1 MKKHGCVKT
10 LPEIMNHKPWLW
22 RKKSMEKT
30 ILAVGKVVSSSK
42 TIEEEAHKLPTN
54 KETGLERSSK
64 SLNEKLATVLLDS
77 HSGDDPLAKQAQKPQ
92 QEIRG
97 NDKTKQEVESV
108 EDLEEEASAETVTP
122 ADATLEEPLQPP
134 SSVQVEQEQKLSG
147 ATAKISTEH
156 EKIQRD
162 LEEKLRETS
171 KRLDDLTAEN
181 THIANALLTKEKSIG
196 DLVKCKQEA
205 DAEFST
211 LMARLDTTEKE
222 NSFLR
227 YEFHVLEKEL
237 EIRKEEMDYSR
248 QYADV
253 SHKQYL
259 ESSQKASKLEAECQ
273 RLRLLLQ
280 KRSPGSAGLGNM
292 KNEVGVARIRKS
304 NPSRELMYKNNDAR
318 NSSNVSEK
326 SFGLMTK
333 RLQDLDEENKALKR
347 ILTTKNS
354 ELEYSR
360 LMYAET
366 ASRLSQAEILLRKI
380 SENQRSMELVRCYP
394 TSNELPL
401 MSNYDIYSD
410 DEAISSGSWANA
422 LMSELEHLRTSEAK
436 IHKSSRATEVS
447 DISFLDDFAEMEKG
461 AIVSID
467 TPKRGYFS
475 DVSGRELVS
484 VKQDHLGISER
495 KQEIQFKHTTTEK
508 SFDWLQIVLNAM
520 SKEKHISKRSLHEL
534 FDDIK
539 IALDCVNHP
548 TACKSDTEAES
559 KQHFNSNLR
568 KSVHRIVNLIEGI
581 APKSFMCN
589 NCPDCLEEIKHSDIS
604 QSPTPKDYFVHVF
617 QWKVSDLNPLLHQL
631 VHTCKDLLTGKAY
644 FENFIEEVAFALDWS
659 INNSVTSTNAAIA
672 RDKIK
677 KQFSSHLSQNQ
688 SKTDVE
694 DKQSSRLPSFAYP
707 DEQCELFNT
716 QNDQCDLLEEIRK
729 LKYDLRSTKT
739 AKKDLEEKLLSV
751 TDESQNLAKQ
761 CQEAQNNIKGLES
774 EIEALKESKATL
786 EDQIEKQKIINEDL
800 DTQLTIAQTKLND
813 IFQKF
818 SSLEVEL
825 EDKKNSCEDLE
836 ATCLELQLQLESIA
850 KKESPTYGKYEVEK
864 IYQTGWE
871 ITTAS
876 SKLAECQETILNLRK
891 QLKALASSNEV
902 AIFDKVV
909 STTNTMA
916 NPTQKKNLIKR
927 SSLRNQMQAEDE
939 AKGGMHKSVQTEE
952 TKSDKDVQRPP
963 LLQSETEKSL
973 PSPKSLTSEQ
983 HDRSKTTGSL
993 AIVPGK
999 KQIGFG
1005 FLRKLLSRRKKG
1017 RGKGTKLLAKA

>member
-1 MKKHGCVKT
+1 
-10 LPEIMNHKPWLW
+10 MNQKPWLW

-30 ILAVGKVVSSSK
+30 IFAVDKVVSPSR
-42 TIEEEAHKLPTN
+42 TTEEEVHKLPAN

-77 HSGDDPLAKQAQKPQ
+77 YSGDDPLVIHVQKSQ

-97 NDKTKQEVESV
+97 KDKTKEEVESV
-108 EDLEEEASAETVTP
+108 EDLDEKASAETVNH
-122 ADATLEEPLQPP
+122 ADATLQESLQPP
-134 SSVQVEQEQKLSG
+134 SCVQEEQKKKFSG
-147 ATAKISTEH
+147 AISKMSIEH
-156 EKIQRD
+156 EKIQKE

-171 KRLDDLTAEN
+171 KRIDDLTAEN
-181 THIANALLTKEKSIG
+181 THLANALLTKEKSIG

-205 DAEFST
+205 DADFST

-227 YEFHVLEKEL
+227 YEFHVLKKEL

-248 QYADV
+248 QYADA
-253 SHKQYL
+253 SQKQYL
-259 ESSQKASKLEAECQ
+259 ACSQKASKLEAECQ

-280 KRSPGSAGLGNM
+280 KRSPGSAGLVNM
-292 KNEVGVARIRKS
+292 KNEVGMMRRRKS
-304 NPSRELMYKNNDAR
+304 NPTRELIYKNNDIG
-318 NSSNVSEK
+318 NSTDVSEK
-326 SFGLMTK
+326 SFNLMIK
-333 RLQDLDEENKALKR
+333 RLQDLDGENKALKR

-354 ELEYSR
+354 ELESSR

-380 SENQRSMELVRCYP
+380 SENKKSMELARCYP

-401 MSNYDIYSD
+401 MSNFDIYSD

-422 LMSELEHLRTSEAK
+422 LMLELEHLRTSEAK
-436 IHKSSRATEVS
+436 IHKSSKSTEVLDMS
-447 DISFLDDFAEMEKG
+447 SMDDFVEMEKR

-467 TPKRGYFS
+467 TPERRCFS
-475 DVSGRELVS
+475 DISGRELVP
-484 VKQDHLGISER
+484 VEQDHLGISER
-495 KQEIQFKHTTTEK
+495 KQEIQFKHVTKK

-520 SKEKHISKRSLHEL
+520 LKEKCISSRSLYEL
-534 FDDIK
+534 LDDIK
-539 IALDCVNHP
+539 IALGCINHP
-548 TACKSDTEAES
+548 TACNFDTQAES
-559 KQHFNSNLR
+559 KQHFNSTLR
-568 KSVHRIVNLIEGI
+568 KSVYRIINLIEGI
-581 APKSFMCN
+581 APKSFICN
-589 NCPDCLEEIKHSDIS
+589 NCPDCLEENKHSEIS
-604 QSPTPKDYFVHVF
+604 QSPTSKDYFVHVF

-631 VHTCKDLLTGKAY
+631 VHTCKNLLTGRAD

-659 INNSVTSTNAAIA
+659 INNSATSTNVAIA

-677 KQFSSHLSQNQ
+677 KHFSSHLSQNEN
-688 SKTDVE
+688 KIDVE
-694 DKQSSRLPSFAYP
+694 DKQSSHSPLFAYP
-707 DEQCELFNT
+707 DDQCELFNT
-716 QNDQCDLLEEIRK
+716 KDKQYDPLEEIRK
-729 LKYDLRSTKT
+729 LKDDLRSTKT
-739 AKKDLEEKLLSV
+739 AKKDLEEKLQSV
-751 TDESQNLAKQ
+751 TDESQNLTKQ
-761 CQEAQNNIKGLES
+761 CQEAQNNIRGLEL
-774 EIEALKESKATL
+774 EIESLKESKATM

-800 DTQLTIAQTKLND
+800 DTQLTIAQAKLND

-818 SSLEVEL
+818 SSLEIEL
-825 EDKKNSCEDLE
+825 EDKKNSCEELE
-836 ATCLELQLQLESIA
+836 ATCLELQLQLESIT

-876 SKLAECQETILNLRK
+876 SKLVECQETILNLGK
-891 QLKALASSNEV
+891 QLKALASSSEV
-902 AIFDKVV
+902 ALFDKVV
-909 STTNTMA
+909 STTMA
-916 NPTQKKNLIKR
+916 NPTQKKSLIKR

-939 AKGGMHKSVQTEE
+939 AKGEIHKSIQTED

-973 PSPKSLTSEQ
+973 QTANNLVNTPEKSLTSEQ
-983 HDRSKTTGSL
+983 NDGSKATGSL

-999 KQIGFG
+999 KQVGFG

-1017 RGKGTKLLAKA
+1017 RGKGTKLLTKA